1 MGNIRLSFLV
11 WVCVASRVFMDG
23 DIDTPVV
30 QEQISDTFICLKE
43 TI

>member
-1 MGNIRLSFLV
+1 MGNIRLSFLA
-11 WVCVASRVFMDG
+11 WVCVASRVFVDG
-23 DIDTPVV
+23 DIDAPVV